1 MRNICFY
8 FQIHLPFRLKRYRFF
23 DIGKDHY
30 YTDDFQTEERLRN
43 AVEQSYLTA
52 NRTISEMIRSSNGKF

>member
-23 DIGKDHY
+23 FFCKDHY
-30 YTDDFQTEERLRN
+30 YTDEFKTEERL
-43 AVEQSYLTA
+43 ATA
-52 NRTISEMIRSSNGKF
+52 LENS